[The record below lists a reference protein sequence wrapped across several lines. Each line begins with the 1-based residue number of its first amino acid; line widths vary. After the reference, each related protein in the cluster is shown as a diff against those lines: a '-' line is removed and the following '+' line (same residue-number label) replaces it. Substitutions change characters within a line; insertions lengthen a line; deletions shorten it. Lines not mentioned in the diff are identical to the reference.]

1 MDQIEQA
8 LRYAIGAHQ
17 GQGVWVLDENL
28 SSTGLLSPI
37 PGLTLICNRFDLQ
50 NNARLLGWP
59 FEFSDFEFGTRR
71 ALDVIYYRVSKEKP
85 VVHHVIN
92 QALARLRPGGRL
104 LLAGAKNEGFKTYF
118 DKARQLFGQGSL
130 QKLGKGA
137 FLGELVLDTET
148 DARLDD
154 RDYASPRIIAEDGPL
169 QVYSKP
175 GLFGWEKVDQGSAL
189 LVAQLEQTMQRF
201 GIASPRVLDIGCGYG
216 YLSLHAWRLGA
227 SEVIATDNNA
237 AAVAMCGQNF
247 SANAITGRVVP
258 ADCAA
263 EIEGLFDL
271 VICNPPFHQG
281 FSVEGGMTERF
292 VAAAAAHLPRNGQA
306 LFVVNRFIGLE
317 RSAQQYF
324 ATLETLAE
332 DGQFRVVRLAAPKR
346 R

>member
-1 MDQIEQA
+1 MEQIEQA
-8 LRYAIGAHQ
+8 LRHAITAHQ

-28 SSTGLLSPI
+28 SGAGLPSPVQ
-37 PGLTLICNRFDLQ
+37 GLTLICNRFDLQ
-50 NNARLLGWP
+50 EKARLQGWQVA
-59 FEFSDFEFGTRR
+59 FSDFDFGSAQ

-92 QALARLRPGGRL
+92 QALGRLSPGGRL
-104 LLAGAKNEGFKTYF
+104 ILAGAKNEGFKTYF
-118 DKARQLFGQGSL
+118 DKARQLFGQGTL

-137 FLGELVLDTET
+137 FLGELVLEAETE
-148 DARLDD
+148 ARLDD
-154 RDYASPRIIAEDGPL
+154 RDYASPRRIAEDQSL
-169 QVYSKP
+169 QIYSKP
-175 GLFGWEKVDQGSAL
+175 GLFGWEKIDQGSAL
-189 LVAQLEQTMQRF
+189 LVAQVEQTLQRF
-201 GIASPRVLDIGCGYG
+201 GITSPRVLDIGCGYG

-227 SEVIATDNNA
+227 REVVATDNNA

-247 SANAITGRVVP
+247 SANGVTGQVVP

-263 EIEGLFDL
+263 GIEGPFEL

-292 VAAAAAHLPRNGQA
+292 VAAAAARLPGNGQA

-317 RSAQQYF
+317 RSAQGYF
-324 ATLETLAE
+324 GAIETLAE